1 MSSIVSQAWVWLNDP
16 LNWTNSDGILALTW
30 QHLWISAVS
39 VAIGCAIAWPIGIWL
54 GHHGRGGG
62 LVVGVSN
69 LTRAVPTLALLSIF
83 PLTILG
89 FGPWSA
95 VAALAVF
102 AIPPLLANAVLGL
115 REVDPSARDAAYG
128 MGLSGW
134 QVLFR
139 VELPLS
145 VPYLA
150 SGFRTAAVQVVAT
163 ATLAALVGGPGLG
176 AIINE
181 GFGLGIA
188 SGGGQVLA
196 GGLLVVVLCLLVEG
210 VLVLVERAVTPRP
223 LRHTTRRVR
232 RRVAKPAPAR

>member
-1 MSSIVSQAWVWLNDP
+1 MSVLNQAYVWLNDP

-30 QHLWISAVS
+30 QHLWISALAVLL
-39 VAIGCAIAWPIGIWL
+39 GCVVAWPIGLAL
-54 GHHGRGGG
+54 GHTGRGGAVT
-62 LVVGVSN
+62 VVVAN
-69 LTRAVPTLALLSIF
+69 LTRAIPTLALLSIL
-83 PLTILG
+83 PLTFLG
-89 FGPWSA
+89 LGPASA
-95 VAALAVF
+95 VVALAVF
-102 AIPPLLANAVLGL
+102 AVPPLLGNAYLGL

-134 QVLFR
+134 QVLWQ

-176 AIINE
+176 GIINE

-188 SGGGQVLA
+188 TGGGQVLA

-210 VLVLVERAVTPRP
+210 ALILVERAVTPRP
-223 LRHTTRRVR
+223 LRR
-232 RRVAKPAPAR
+232 RRTIRRRQRRAPATAT

>member
-1 MSSIVSQAWVWLNDP
+1 MSILNQAWVWLNDP

-30 QHLWISAVS
+30 QHLWISAVA
-39 VAIGCAIAWPIGIWL
+39 VFLGCLVAWPVGIWL
-54 GHHGRGGG
+54 GHHGRGGA

-69 LTRAVPTLALLSIF
+69 LTRAIPTLALLSIF
-83 PLTILG
+83 PLTVLG

-95 VAALAVF
+95 VVALAVF

-115 REVDPSARDAAYG
+115 REVDPGARDAAYG

-134 QVLFR
+134 QVLWR

-196 GGLLVVVLCLLVEG
+196 GGLLVVVLCLVVEG
-210 VLVLVERAVTPRP
+210 LLVLVERAVTPRP
-223 LRHTTRRVR
+223 LRGTRRRGRRRTRRV
-232 RRVAKPAPAR
+232 ALAR

>member
-1 MSSIVSQAWVWLNDP
+1 MDVVSQAWTWLNDP

-30 QHLWISAVS
+30 QHLWISGLAVL
-39 VAIGCAIAWPIGIWL
+39 IGCVVAWPIGLGL
-54 GHHGRGGG
+54 GHAGRGGT
-62 LVVGVSN
+62 VTVAVAN

-83 PLTILG
+83 PLTLLG
-89 FGPWSA
+89 FGPASA
-95 VAALAVF
+95 VVALAVF
-102 AIPPLLANAVLGL
+102 AIPPMLGNAYLGM
-115 REVDPSARDAAYG
+115 REVDGSARDAAYG

-134 QVLFR
+134 QVLWR

-176 AIINE
+176 AIINQ

-196 GGLLVVVLCLLVEG
+196 GGLLVVALCLIIEG
-210 VLVLVERAVTPRP
+210 VLVLAERAVTPRP
-223 LRHTTRRVR
+223 LRRPRTRRRIR
-232 RRVAKPAPAR
+232 RTRAAVT

>member
-1 MSSIVSQAWVWLNDP
+1 
-16 LNWTNSDGILALTW
+16 
-30 QHLWISAVS
+30 
-39 VAIGCAIAWPIGIWL
+39 
-54 GHHGRGGG
+54 
-62 LVVGVSN
+62 
-69 LTRAVPTLALLSIF
+69 
-83 PLTILG
+83 
-89 FGPWSA
+89 

-223 LRHTTRRVR
+223 LRHPTRRVR

>member
-1 MSSIVSQAWVWLNDP
+1 MSVIHQAYVWLNDP

-30 QHLWISAVS
+30 QHLWISALAVLLAC
-39 VAIGCAIAWPIGIWL
+39 VVAWPVGLGL
-54 GHHGRGGG
+54 GHLGRGGAVT
-62 LVVGVSN
+62 VVVAN
-69 LTRAVPTLALLSIF
+69 LTRAIPTLALLSIF
-83 PLTILG
+83 PLTFLG
-89 FGPWSA
+89 LGSASA
-95 VAALAVF
+95 VLALAVF
-102 AIPPLLANAVLGL
+102 AIPPLLGNAYLGL
-115 REVDPSARDAAYG
+115 REVDRSARDAAYG

-134 QVLFR
+134 QVLWR

-188 SGGGQVLA
+188 SGGGEVLA

-210 VLVLVERAVTPRP
+210 ALVLVERAVTPRP
-223 LRHTTRRVR
+223 LRRRRTRRSR
-232 RRVAKPAPAR
+232 RPVPAGT

>member
-1 MSSIVSQAWVWLNDP
+1 MKVVSQAWVWLNDP
-16 LNWTNSDGILALTW
+16 LNWTNSNGILHLTW
-30 QHLWISAVS
+30 QHLWISALAVLLGC
-39 VAIGCAIAWPIGIWL
+39 VIGWPVGIGL
-54 GHHGRGGG
+54 GHLGRGGG
-62 LVVGVSN
+62 VAVAVAN

-83 PLTILG
+83 PLTVLG
-89 FGPWSA
+89 FGPASA
-95 VAALAVF
+95 IVALAVF
-102 AIPPLLANAVLGL
+102 AVPPLLANAYLGL

-134 QVLFR
+134 QVLLR

-176 AIINE
+176 AIISE
-181 GFGLGIA
+181 GFGLGIS

-196 GGLLVVVLCLLVEG
+196 GGLLVVALCLIVEG
-210 VLVLVERAVTPRP
+210 LLVLAERAVTPRP
-223 LRHTTRRVR
+223 LRHR
-232 RRVAKPAPAR
+232 RRPGALRRARAALAR